1 MGPSNASDDLLSVD
15 EVATRLGVGPIT
27 VYRWCREGRLP
38 CFKVGK
44 GWRMRRGALDDVLR
58 RAEQGRTLAGRLN
71 AFLTVPDHVIA
82 VATSHDLLHRLD
94 AAFFQVGEAR
104 GGLLVKCYEGEPK
117 SVDGLRADLRH
128 HGLDVGALEA
138 TGRLRFSA
146 GIDPSTGRTDELR
159 RLLAEPT
166 IVGRSVWVSFDWT
179 TQVDLDGAL
188 RQQDAL
194 GALVDDGQLVVKTAV
209 LERVIDAWP
218 PVDQRR
224 AQRTHRGMV
233 WIAEAGLTLSR
244 MSPLPS
250 A

>member
-1 MGPSNASDDLLSVD
+1 MGTPDDLLSAD
-15 EVATRLGVGPIT
+15 EVAARLGVGAIT

-58 RAEQGRTLAGRLN
+58 RAEQGRTLVGRLN

-82 VATSHDLLHRLD
+82 GAMNQGLLHRLD

-104 GGLLVKCYEGEPK
+104 GGMLVKCYPGETE
-117 SVDGLRADLRH
+117 SVDELRADLTH
-128 HGLDVGALEA
+128 HGLDVAALEA
-138 TGRLRFSA
+138 AGRLRFSA
-146 GIDPSTGRTDELR
+146 DIDPSTGRTDELR

-166 IVGRSVWVSFDWT
+166 VAGRSLWVSFDWT

-194 GALVDDGQLVVKTAV
+194 GALVNDAQLVVKTAV
-209 LERVIDAWP
+209 LEEVIDAWP

-224 AQRTHRGMV
+224 AQRTHRGLI

-244 MSPLPS
+244 MSPLPD